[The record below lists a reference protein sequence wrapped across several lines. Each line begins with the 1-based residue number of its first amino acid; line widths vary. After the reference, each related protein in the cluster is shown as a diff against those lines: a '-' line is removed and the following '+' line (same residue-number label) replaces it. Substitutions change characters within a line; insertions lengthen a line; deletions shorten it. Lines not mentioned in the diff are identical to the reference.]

1 MKKLDAVLFDLDGTL
16 IDTAPDFIRLLN
28 ALRAKHN
35 LDALPNDVIRQQVS
49 NGAKALVELGF
60 NLSEEDEGFEALRQQ
75 YLDMYY
81 EGLAVDTCVF
91 PGLDKLLD
99 ELDLYKIPWGIVT
112 NKPSRYTEPLLE
124 RLGLAERCGTTVC
137 PDHVTNRKPHPEP
150 IFKACNALSVSP
162 DNTLYVGDHLR
173 DIESGNNAGNTTVAV
188 SWGYIAENQSPHDW
202 NADHVI
208 DTANDL
214 IKLVHGLRSQTS
226 AEQSQ

>member
-28 ALRAKHN
+28 QLRAEHD
-35 LDALPNDVIRQQVS
+35 LSALPAAIIRQQVS

-60 NLSEEDEGFEALRQQ
+60 DLREEDEKFEPLRQQ
-75 YLDMYY
+75 FLDMYY
-81 EGLAVDTCVF
+81 EGLAVETCVF

-99 ELDLYKIPWGIVT
+99 ELDAHQIPWGIVT
-112 NKPSRYTEPLLE
+112 NKPSRYTDPLLE
-124 RLGLAERCGTTVC
+124 RLDLARRCATTIC
-137 PDHVTNRKPHPEP
+137 PDHVSNRKPHPEP
-150 IFKACNALSVSP
+150 IYKACDALAVSP

-188 SWGYIAENQSPHDW
+188 SWGYIPEDQSPHDW

-208 DTANDL
+208 DSATDL
-214 IKLVHGLRSQTS
+214 IDLIRRFRTQ
-226 AEQSQ
+226 EQS